1 MPAAATIRF
10 ASSTIALGGSKR
22 SIGRPRPETPS
33 AIPGRS
39 Q

>member
-10 ASSTIALGGSKR
+10 AYSTMSSGGSKL